1 MTDAFLEFNDV
12 FVEETGVLV
21 QGSVKLSDSSVA
33 FRNESTGKVLTA
45 PVAELHGVE
54 WARLA
59 TTPGLRLVFEAPDD
73 DHKAMQRTNL
83 RIGGFK
89 EKDQERISKFIENN
103 WNKRVKE
110 REHSI
115 KGWNYG
121 EANIKGPNLEFSVDG
136 KLAFEVPLTNVNK
149 CVAAKNEATLEFQDN
164 DDAPVALTEMRFFM
178 AEEEQGEDRVEAFR
192 QMVLKYAGIET
203 ETGQAVA
210 TLEQILCMTPRGRYD
225 IKVYPNHLS
234 LHGKTYDYKIPT
246 KSITRLFLVPHKDG
260 RHMYFV
266 ISLNPPI
273 RQGQTRYHYLVIE
286 FVKDEH
292 VDLELGMTQEQL
304 NELYERKLEREQ
316 SGNTYE
322 IVSRIFRA
330 LVNMRITVPGNFV
343 GHSGTPAI
351 ACAHKQASGFLYPLE
366 KGLLYIHKPPMYVR
380 FEEISTIHFARSDVS
395 TRSFD
400 FEIELKSGSTLVFN
414 SVEKEEYNKLF
425 DFVSNKGL
433 RIRNA
438 KKMEKSYATDRF
450 AGSDDEH
457 DAYAETVK
465 AEGKEKMADSDDSS
479 EDDSDYDLDK
489 DLEKRRKLKE
499 PDEFSGS
506 EPDEEFDSDANSES
520 GSEEGEKE
528 SDGSGGSGGDDED
541 GEERPKKKKKSE
553 PKEKKERKK
562 KEKGE
567 DGEKKGRKTKAKKD
581 PNAPKRG
588 MSAFMLWMGEARAS
602 LKKDGDSIGD
612 VAKKAGELWKTIE
625 GDEKKKWEKKAAEDK
640 ERYEREMKEYKKNGG
655 GAVAEASSSGG
666 AEREKT
672 KKKIGSPQKS
682 AKSKEFVESS
692 DSESDSDDKPL
703 KPKTKETKKESSAS
717 GSDSD

>member
-1 MTDAFLEFNDV
+1 CPGRMADAFLEFNDV
-12 FVEETGVLV
+12 FVEEMGVLA

-45 PVAELHGVE
+45 PAGELHAVE

-59 TTPGLRLVFEAPDD
+59 TTPGLRLIFEAPDD
-73 DHKAMQRTNL
+73 EHRGMQRTNL

-89 EKDQERISKFIENN
+89 EKDQDRISKFIESN
-103 WNKRVKE
+103 WNKRVKD
-110 REHSI
+110 REHAL

-121 EANIKGPNLEFSVDG
+121 DARIKGPNLEFSVDG
-136 KLAFEVPLTNVNK
+136 KLAFEVPLQNVNK

-292 VDLELGMTQEQL
+292 VDFELGMTQEQL
-304 NELYERKLEREQ
+304 NELYDKKLDREQ

-351 ACAHKQASGFLYPLE
+351 SCAHKQASGFLYPLE

-380 FEEISTIHFARSDVS
+380 FDEISNIHFARSDVS

-400 FEIELKSGSTLVFN
+400 FELELKSGSTLVFN

-425 DFVSNKGL
+425 DFINNKGL

-438 KKMEKSYATDRF
+438 KKTEKRETDRY

-465 AEGKEKMADSDDSS
+465 AEGKEKGGDSDDSS

-506 EPDEEFDSDANSES
+506 EPDEEWDSDAGSES
-520 GSEEGEKE
+520 GSGKG
-528 SDGSGGSGGDDED
+528 SDDAGSGSGSGSEDED
-541 GEERPKKKKKSE
+541 EEDEERPKKKKKSE
-553 PKEKKERKK
+553 PKERKEKKSKDDGEKKTRKK
-562 KEKGE
+562 KE
-567 DGEKKGRKTKAKKD
+567 KKD

-588 MSAFMLWMGEARAS
+588 MSAFMLWMGEARAG
-602 LKKDGDSIGD
+602 LKKEGDSIGD
-612 VAKKAGELWKTIE
+612 VAKKAGELWKTIT

-655 GAVAEASSSGG
+655 SAAAGGSGG
-666 AEREKT
+666 AST
-672 KKKIGSPQKS
+672 SGGGGGAAKKKTERSPTKN
-682 AKSKEFVESS
+682 AKSKEFVDSS
-692 DSESDSDDKPL
+692 DSGEDSDDKP
-703 KPKTKETKKESSAS
+703 
-717 GSDSD
+717 

>member
-12 FVEETGVLV
+12 FVEEMGVLA

-33 FRNESTGKVLTA
+33 FRNENTGKVLTA
-45 PVAELHGVE
+45 PAGEVHSVE

-59 TTPGLRLVFEAPDD
+59 TTPGLRLVFEAPEDS
-73 DHKAMQRTNL
+73 KTTQRPNL

-89 EKDQERISKFIENN
+89 EADQDKISKFIEAN
-103 WNKRVKE
+103 WEKRVKD
-110 REHSI
+110 REQAI

-121 EANIKGPNLEFSVDG
+121 DARIKGPNLEFSVDG
-136 KLAFEVPLTNVNK
+136 KLAFEIPLQNVNK
-149 CVAAKNEATLEFQDN
+149 CVGAKNEATLEFQDN

-273 RQGQTRYHYLVIE
+273 RQGQTRYQYLVIE
-286 FVKDEH
+286 FMKDEH

-304 NELYERKLEREQ
+304 NELYDKKLEREQ

-351 ACAHKQASGFLYPLE
+351 SCAHKQASGFLYPLE

-380 FEEISTIHFARSDVS
+380 FEEISSIHFARSDVS

-400 FEIELKSGSTLVFN
+400 FEIERKDGTSLVFN

-425 DFVSNKGL
+425 DFVQNKGL

-438 KKMEKSYATDRF
+438 KKMEKSYATDRY

-457 DAYAETVK
+457 DPYAETVK
-465 AEGKEKMADSDDSS
+465 AEGKEKRAESDDEDS
-479 EDDSDYDLDK
+479 ENDSDYDLDK
-489 DLEKRRKLKE
+489 DLDRRRKAKDPE
-499 PDEFSGS
+499 EFSGS

-520 GSEEGEKE
+520 GSGGGG
-528 SDGSGGSGGDDED
+528 SDGSGSGSGSGSED
-541 GEERPKKKKKSE
+541 EERPKKKAKSE
-553 PKEKKERKK
+553 RKEKPEKKERKK
-562 KEKGE
+562 KEDGGE
-567 DGEKKGRKTKAKKD
+567 TKRAKKGKKDKD

-588 MSAFMLWMGEARAS
+588 LSAYFIWLGENRS
-602 LKKDGDSIGD
+602 TIKKDGDSVAD
-612 VAKKAGELWKTIE
+612 VARKGGEMWKAMSADDKKP
-625 GDEKKKWEKKAAEDK
+625 WEKKAAADK
-640 ERYEREMKEYKKNGG
+640 ERYEKEMAEYKKNGG
-655 GAVAEASSSGG
+655 APASSSGG
-666 AEREKT
+666 T
-672 KKKIGSPQKS
+672 KKKTSSPQKG

-692 DSESDSDDKPL
+692 EDSDDDKPL
-703 KPKTKETKKESSAS
+703 KPKKEPKKEETDS
-717 GSDSD
+717 GSAGSESD

>member
-1 MTDAFLEFNDV
+1 SGGMTDAFLEFNDV
-12 FVEETGVLV
+12 FVEEMGVLA
-21 QGSVKLSDSSVA
+21 QGSVKLSDTSVA
-33 FRNESTGKVLTA
+33 FRNENTGKVLTA
-45 PVAELHGVE
+45 PAGELHSVE

-59 TTPGLRLVFEAPDD
+59 TTPGLRLIFEAPDD
-73 DHKAMQRTNL
+73 DHRNMQRTNL

-89 EKDQERISKFIENN
+89 EKDQERISKFIESN
-103 WNKRVKE
+103 WNKKVKD
-110 REHSI
+110 REHSV

-121 EANIKGPNLEFSVDG
+121 DARIKGPNLEFSVDG
-136 KLAFEVPLTNVNK
+136 KLAFEVPLQNVNK
-149 CVAAKNEATLEFQDN
+149 CIAAKNEATLEFQDN

-304 NELYERKLEREQ
+304 NELYDKKLDREQ

-425 DFVSNKGL
+425 DFIVNKGL

-450 AGSDDEH
+450 AGSDDEL
-457 DAYAETVK
+457 DPYAETVK
-465 AEGKEKMADSDDSS
+465 AEGKEKMAVSDDDSS

-506 EPDEEFDSDANSES
+506 EPDEEWDSNPDSES
-520 GSEEGEKE
+520 
-528 SDGSGGSGGDDED
+528 GSGGSGSGSGSGEEEEDED
-541 GEERPKKKKKSE
+541 EERPKKKKKSE
-553 PKEKKERKK
+553 EKREKKEKKERKPK
-562 KEKGE
+562 E
-567 DGEKKGRKTKAKKD
+567 DGEKKSRKTKQKKD

-602 LKKDGDSIGD
+602 IKKDGDSVGD
-612 VAKKAGELWKTIE
+612 VAKKAGELWKAMGAE
-625 GDEKKKWEKKAAEDK
+625 DKKKWEKKAAEDK

-655 GAVAEASSSGG
+655 GANLPSTSGSAKKKTSSPTKSSGV
-666 AEREKT
+666 
-672 KKKIGSPQKS
+672 
-682 AKSKEFVESS
+682 KSKEFVESS
-692 DSESDSDDKPL
+692 SDSDSDDKPL
-703 KPKTKETKKESSAS
+703 KPKKESKKEAESEESGS